1 MSNKVG
7 VPNAYFMLPPP
18 ITAKPLEPREGRV
31 WKFQKEEV
39 SSYEHLGF
47 HHLPTLLAWFLRWSA
62 KCRGCTHFV
71 LNGRDEEKKRK
82 SFKIFR
88 TQIVFEVAARAV
100 DPLRFSTGPNIGREK
115 VGLASS
121 RQGLGLSSVLIVRD
135 FHMLLQTMSGVSLSR
150 PQI

>member
-1 MSNKVG
+1 MPSLRPMSNKVG

-62 KCRGCTHFV
+62 KCRGCTHFI
-71 LNGRDEEKKRK
+71 LNGRDEKKKRK

-100 DPLRFSTGPNIGREK
+100 DPLQIFDGTKHRPRKGGSREFPTG
-115 VGLASS
+115 VG
-121 RQGLGLSSVLIVRD
+121 V
-135 FHMLLQTMSGVSLSR
+135 GVG
-150 PQI
+150 